1 MESVSRDRLLEESN
15 KQAYFLAQVVVDDIP
30 EELRDLIVAGMPADL
45 VFATGERTVL
55 NYLVRPLQD
64 RLHGAFRER

>member
-1 MESVSRDRLLEESN
+1 
-15 KQAYFLAQVVVDDIP
+15 VVVDDIP